1 MKDFKIGEYAIGG
14 IIRVTINEEDVTIV
28 PLDWD
33 SKKPVRVEETSDD
46 ESYLWNVLFDL
57 TSSYYAEQ
65 IMEYIKSEMQK
76 KGAW

>member
-33 SKKPVRVEETSDD
+33 SKKPVRAEETSDD